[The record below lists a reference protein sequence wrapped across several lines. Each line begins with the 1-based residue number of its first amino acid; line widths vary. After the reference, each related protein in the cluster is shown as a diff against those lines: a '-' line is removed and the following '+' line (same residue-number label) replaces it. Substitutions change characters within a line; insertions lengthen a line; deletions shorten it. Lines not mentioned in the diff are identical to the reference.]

1 VYVLNGDGTVRSSA
15 VELGR
20 HFGTSYEIL
29 SGVAAGDSVAVSGA
43 SALKDGSRIEI
54 VER

>member
-1 VYVLNGDGTVRSSA
+1 MFEVRNIGFTRGGS
-15 VELGR
+15 
-20 HFGTSYEIL
+20 EIL